1 MRNLPVL
8 AVAALLCGG
17 CVAMMPQGQ
26 LVPVTSVDTEFDV
39 ERSRSE
45 VFEALLSVAQ
55 TLNLSVDVL
64 EKDSGFIQF
73 KNSALSPTQL
83 DRYCKYPYVKAGS
96 DTSWD
101 TFQNWNQRSVAGGV
115 GSVSG
120 TLSLNAVLS
129 ETASGTHAKL
139 HSTFVASNRNETNE
153 CSSTGVLERDFEQ
166 ALRNKLG
173 LTNPSTPSGAPN
185 TGPRGPRGSTLVV
198 NLRATGAPVDILPA
212 LSGKALGQ
220 SSGLLSPL

>member
-1 MRNLPVL
+1 MKNLL
-8 AVAALLCGG
+8 ALTIITLLCGG

-26 LVPVTSVDTEFDV
+26 LVPATSVDTEFDV

-73 KNSALSPTQL
+73 KNSALSPAQL
-83 DRYCKYPYVKAGS
+83 DRYCKYPYVKAGT
-96 DTSWD
+96 DTPWD
-101 TFQNWNQRSVAGGV
+101 TFQNWNQRSIAGGI

-129 ETASGTHAKL
+129 ETAAGSHTKL

-153 CSSTGVLERDFEQ
+153 CSSTGVLEREFEQ
-166 ALRNKLG
+166 ALRKKLG
-173 LTNPSTPSGAPN
+173 LADSNTPSGAPS
-185 TGPRGPRGSTLVV
+185 TGP
-198 NLRATGAPVDILPA
+198 
-212 LSGKALGQ
+212 
-220 SSGLLSPL
+220 